1 MITKISTYI
10 LPMAASLALALSGC
24 GGGGGSS
31 SGGSSGGGAVP
42 MAPVTRTQA
51 LENSETVAASVA
63 DAIGRAADAQP
74 RPGSVT
80 QSSEVDNNNITTDQV
95 EITAEYE
102 SGGPSFSVRNG
113 TTWSIGMG
121 EGNPSRI
128 SDTTSP
134 WQGAELRKRIT
145 GGTLYVDAY
154 TDIQAPETQQVGG
167 ANDGTRDVPLG
178 TMIQSAGF
186 TSSSGGTTSG
196 LRGTLDGET
205 GTFNCTGS
213 GGCGVTNGT
222 TTRGMWTFTPD
233 RPPGAV
239 DVSSSDTVAWTG
251 TFNTSRLTGMHNGE
265 QGHFKC
271 LSQSCGRRTSTV
283 NGQTQMMLTGDWI
296 FVPSTGTTITTPDTD
311 YLAGGVW
318 LIVPDDTTSANDYVF
333 GAFAD
338 GNDPF
343 RQNNLT
349 ALQSTATYDGDAT
362 GLYSEKM
369 SGSTIIGYFD
379 GDVRLTANFDGGE
392 NDRGTISGS
401 ITNFEV
407 DGDSV
412 DDAWIWGLPISDPRT
427 ADSSEVKSLAPTMI
441 AITTATGAASSSET
455 QRQMANPD
463 RSLGRSVD
471 ALRTML

>member
-10 LPMAASLALALSGC
+10 LPMAASLAVALSGC

-95 EITAEYE
+95 EITARYTQDAEILQ
-102 SGGPSFSVRNG
+102 VRNG
-113 TTWSIGMG
+113 TTWSIDTD
-121 EGNPSRI
+121 EGNARQIP
-128 SDTTSP
+128 DVTPP
-134 WQGAELRKRIT
+134 WYGAELSKRIEGGVLYVDLYSDIEDPTEVTT
-145 GGTLYVDAY
+145 GGTV
-154 TDIQAPETQQVGG
+154 
-167 ANDGTRDVPLG
+167 
-178 TMIQSAGF
+178 
-186 TSSSGGTTSG
+186 
-196 LRGTLDGET
+196 
-205 GTFNCTGS
+205 
-213 GGCGVTNGT
+213 
-222 TTRGMWTFTPD
+222 
-233 RPPGAV
+233 
-239 DVSSSDTVAWTG
+239 
-251 TFNTSRLTGMHNGE
+251 
-265 QGHFKC
+265 
-271 LSQSCGRRTSTV
+271 TSTV
-283 NGQTQMMLTGDWI
+283 
-296 FVPSTGTTITTPDTD
+296 PDTD

-318 LIVPDDTTSANDYVF
+318 LIVPDDATSANDYVF

-343 RQNNLT
+343 RQSNLT
-349 ALQSTATYDGDAT
+349 ALQGTATYDGDAT
-362 GLYSEKM
+362 GVYSEKM

-412 DDAWIWGLPISDPRT
+412 DGRLDLGTANIGSAKSGFFRGEVTGFDNDRNYNGHWGGQFFGNAE
-427 ADSSEVKSLAPTMI
+427 ADGKPGSVAGTF
-441 AITTATGAASSSET
+441 G
-455 QRQMANPD
+455 
-463 RSLGRSVD
+463 GRSTDNAVNFVG
-471 ALRTML
+471 AFGAHKQ